1 MAEIRSLKL
10 ALLADTKD
18 FIQGLDKADKE
29 TKTFSNKL
37 DNALQKGAAA
47 FLAVGAAAGAM
58 AIKIGIDAV
67 KAAVED
73 EKAQKSLA
81 ITLKNTT
88 KATDAQV
95 KSVEDY
101 IDKTAR
107 ATGIADDQLR
117 PSLDR
122 LVRSTQDVTKAQKLQ
137 QLALDIAAGTGKD
150 LATVTEAL
158 GKAYDGNL
166 GALKRIG
173 VPLDENIIKT
183 KDFDAATKA
192 LSETFAGQADAAAET
207 FAGRMARI
215 KIAIDEAK
223 EQLGQAL
230 LPLLERFARFATEQ
244 LAPALQGLVDGLTAK
259 GKQSLTRAF
268 YDAGTGAVTFGYD
281 MDNVQG
287 QAYLLGEQ
295 LRRTTQ
301 LIIDML
307 DKVTGA
313 AEGEG
318 FKKLLTVITSV
329 ISGLEKAIELYNS
342 LPDFGKLLINPIGQ
356 LAPLAGAAAQIPS
369 TVRGGG
375 TTVNNYNIKGAVDPQ
390 GTARTIT
397 KVQNTALKTTGI
409 KPFNFGF
416 R

>member
-1 MAEIRSLKL
+1 MADIRTLKL
-10 ALLADTKD
+10 ALLADTKN
-18 FIQGLDKADKE
+18 FIDGLDKADRE

-37 DNALQKGAAA
+37 DDALQKGAAA

-95 KSVEDY
+95 KAVEDF

-107 ATGIADDQLR
+107 ATGVADDQLR

-122 LVRSTQDVTKAQKLQ
+122 LLRSTQDITKAQKLQ
-137 QLALDIAAGTGKD
+137 TLALDISAGTGKD

-166 GALKRIG
+166 GALKRNG
-173 VPLDENIIKT
+173 VTLDENIIKT

-192 LSETFAGQADAAAET
+192 LTETFAGQADAAAET

-230 LPLLERFARFATEQ
+230 LPLLERFAKFATEQ
-244 LAPALQGLVDGLTAK
+244 LAPALQGLVHGLTRS
-259 GKQSLTRAF
+259 GRQGLTRAF

-281 MDNVQG
+281 MDTVQG

-295 LRRTTQ
+295 LRKTTEI
-301 LIIDML
+301 LGDML

-329 ISGLEKAIELYNS
+329 IAGLERAIELYNS
-342 LPDFGKLLINPIGQ
+342 LPDFGKLLINPVGQ
-356 LAPLAGAAAQIPS
+356 LAPLAGAAGQIPS
-369 TVRGGG
+369 TVRGAG
-375 TTVNNYNIKGAVDPQ
+375 TTVNNFNIKGAIDPQ
-390 GTARTIT
+390 ATARTIT
-397 KVQNTALKTTGI
+397 KVQNTANKTTGI

>member
-1 MAEIRSLKL
+1 MADIRTLKL
-10 ALLADTKD
+10 ALLADTKN
-18 FIQGLDKADKE
+18 FIDGLDKANRE

-37 DNALQKGAAA
+37 DDALQKGATA

-95 KSVEDY
+95 KAVEDF

-107 ATGIADDQLR
+107 ATGVADDQLR

-122 LVRSTQDVTKAQKLQ
+122 LLRSTQDITKAQKLQ
-137 QLALDIAAGTGKD
+137 TLALDISAGTGKD

-230 LPLLERFARFATEQ
+230 LPLLERFAKFATEQ
-244 LAPALQGLVDGLTAK
+244 LAPALQGLVDGLTRK

-295 LRRTTQ
+295 LRKTTEI
-301 LIIDML
+301 LGDML

-329 ISGLEKAIELYNS
+329 IAGLEKAIELYNS
-342 LPDFGKLLINPIGQ
+342 LPDFGKLLINPVGQ
-356 LAPLAGAAAQIPS
+356 LAPLAGAAGQIPS

-375 TTVNNYNIKGAVDPQ
+375 TTVNNYNIKGAIDPQ
-390 GTARTIT
+390 ATARTIT
-397 KVQNTALKTTGI
+397 KVQNTANKTTGI